1 MENGI
6 RAVAGVIFAAWL
18 IWFCFWATAKPEPDP
33 NANVVDR
40 IAAPAAR

>member
-6 RAVAGVIFAAWL
+6 QAVAGVIFAAWL

-33 NANVVDR
+33 
-40 IAAPAAR
+40 AARDAEHIGSSRE